1 MNKLEKNQLL
11 KSYIPYVDFM
21 ANVTGKKCE
30 VVLRSFHEGESD
42 IIYIVNGHLSGRK
55 VGDSVTGYALKKIM
69 KADYRSNNYVTNYIM
84 INEINQKVFR
94 ASTYYIK
101 EAGELI
107 GLISINYDLTDYL
120 KFRDFYNEAVLYG
133 IEESPESNSKDYFG
147 DSLDDITEAVIHN
160 VLIYWDR
167 SIPIRHI
174 YHDDNPIRQMYN
186 LGVFKYKGAV
196 NKVAEMLDIS
206 IQTIYRY
213 IKNIESSNERVK
225 KEK

>member
-1 MNKLEKNQLL
+1 MKRIEKDQLL

-21 ANVTGKKCE
+21 ANVTGKNCE
-30 VVLRSFHEGESD
+30 VVLRDFHEGESD
-42 IIYIVNGHLSGRK
+42 IIHIVNGHLSGRK
-55 VGDSVTGYALKKIM
+55 VGDSVSGYALKKIM
-69 KADYRSNNYVTNYIM
+69 KADYHVNDYVTNYII

-94 ASTYYIK
+94 ASTYYLK
-101 EAGELI
+101 QDGELI
-107 GLISINYDLTDYL
+107 GLISINYDLTEYL
-120 KFRDFYNEAVLYG
+120 KFRDFYNESVLYG
-133 IEESPESNSKDYFG
+133 VEDTTEVKKDYFG
-147 DSLDDITEAVIHN
+147 DSLDDITEAVINN

-174 YHDDNPIRQMYN
+174 YHDENPIRQMYN

-196 NKVAEMLDIS
+196 NRVAEILDIS

-225 KEK
+225 KEN